1 MRLPII
7 RWQWTLN
14 SYQSPLGCFLKGKEK
29 KKSFK
34 ISASYF
40 SACLTSECEGCY
52 EANKPFFWMV
62 PFMAK
67 SIFFQ
72 KVLLLNYIFC
82 KVRGKNSVM
91 YESYGENHHLIQIK
105 ISLNLW
111 IFSCPKYFSS
121 LFVEWMISPN
131 KWQKLISKRCQN
143 YYQLHEPHSIKKRVC
158 DPERVIYLTE
168 AMTIFVHFLSFFGR
182 K

>member
-1 MRLPII
+1 MVFAGKNGSRWPRRQDLLNFHVRLPII

-14 SYQSPLGCFLKGKEK
+14 SYQSPLGCFLKGKEEK

-34 ISASYF
+34 ISASYS
-40 SACLTSECEGCY
+40 SACLTSKCEGCY

-62 PFMAK
+62 PFIAK

-82 KVRGKNSVM
+82 KGQNFCYVWILWGKSSAYSN
-91 YESYGENHHLIQIK
+91 K

-111 IFSCPKYFSS
+111 IFLDSNIFLHYLLNGWFPQINDKSWYPKGAKIIVSCTSH
-121 LFVEWMISPN
+121 I
-131 KWQKLISKRCQN
+131 Q
-143 YYQLHEPHSIKKRVC
+143 
-158 DPERVIYLTE
+158 
-168 AMTIFVHFLSFFGR
+168 
-182 K
+182 